1 MRELKYNNKIFGL
14 LSFTLLF
21 TLSCNKYDDDH
32 FNMTV
37 SVPGNSYLLGGELT
51 VEIEGGD
58 KNAVIYP
65 VLVRYTNGTN
75 LDVYPPESSNNN
87 SNVKRFEI
95 DGIDTDQCCAYEGI
109 TDNMYSGY
117 NDNLKIGHFCLC
129 EFPKQGS
136 TRTLNFEIEE
146 SGYVYWTNTNGGW
159 SNGNT
164 NSMPADQFYGEADFF
179 RVFIVDPFLDEVGN
193 RGEYAESPHPTEANT
208 ICMSEQFS
216 IH

>member
-1 MRELKYNNKIFGL
+1 MKYNNKILGL
-14 LSFTLLF
+14 LSFALLF
-21 TLSCNKYDDDH
+21 TISCNKYDDDH
-32 FNMTV
+32 FSMKV
-37 SVPGNSYLLGGELT
+37 SVTGDPFQMGGELT

-75 LDVYPPESSNNN
+75 SSLYPPEYSTSVD

-109 TDNMYSGY
+109 TENSYSAY

-129 EFPKQGS
+129 EFPMLDGI
-136 TRTLNFEIEE
+136 RTLNFEIEE

-159 SNGNT
+159 SNVGT
-164 NSMPADQFYGEADFF
+164 NYMPAEEFYGEADFF
-179 RVFIVDPFLDEVGN
+179 RVFILDPFLDEDGN
-193 RGEYAESPHPTEANT
+193 RGEYTDSPHPTEENT

-216 IH
+216 IL